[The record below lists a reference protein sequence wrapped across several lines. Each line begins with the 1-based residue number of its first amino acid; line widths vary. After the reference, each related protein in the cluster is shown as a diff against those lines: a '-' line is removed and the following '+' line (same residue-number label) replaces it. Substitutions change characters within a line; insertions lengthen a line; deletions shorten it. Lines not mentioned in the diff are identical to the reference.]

1 MVLLEEEVAEGGA
14 GGEVG
19 GEGAGEGVH
28 AEAERV
34 EVLERREHAGG
45 ELAGECDGGEVELD
59 DAGVSDVALDAGPGA
74 RRGGGGVPE
83 EGAAA
88 HGGAQG
94 EQRRALR

>member
-1 MVLLEEEVAEGGA
+1 MEEEVAEGGA

-19 GEGAGEGVH
+19 GEGAGEGVE
-28 AEAERV
+28 AEAEGV
-34 EVLERREHAGG
+34 EVLERREHVGW
-45 ELAGECDGGEVELD
+45 ELAGECNGGEVELD
-59 DAGVSDVALDAGPGA
+59 HGSVGSVALDAGPGA
-74 RRGGGGVPE
+74 GRGGGGVPE